1 MEISTQEDENL
12 TEEGLIKQI
21 KNERANAELRELCQ
35 IDHEA
40 HDYQHVA
47 KEVLRK
53 FKVTLIN
60 YARMSKKIDKVGP
73 YKQNFE
79 PLASEKLLLCD
90 IQGFSYCK
98 WP

>member
-60 YARMSKKIDKVGP
+60 YARMSKKIDKKYSRGIHV
-73 YKQNFE
+73 K
-79 PLASEKLLLCD
+79 
-90 IQGFSYCK
+90 SYTD
-98 WP
+98 